1 MTKRFMA
8 LFIAAS
14 MLFAQ
19 TAFGYKRDAPP
30 KNGSGN
36 ITAEEPNDE
45 PAKEGSSDDEYQHER
60 KGEGMITAGYV
71 LLAAGSAAAI
81 AGGTLITAT
90 NKDLTGAII
99 SAGGA
104 VMGLAGSMLI
114 IFGSRSGGYAV
125 APSVD
130 PARGTYGL
138 AMAGNF

>member
-14 MLFAQ
+14 MLFASS
-19 TAFGYKRDAPP
+19 AFGYKRDAPP
-30 KNGSGN
+30 KND

-45 PAKEGSSDDEYQHER
+45 PAKEGSSDDESQHER

-138 AMAGNF
+138 AMSGNF